1 MTGYLFLAV
10 ALLSNI
16 TKGYSGKKVSSYI
29 SGYSDAALSNFIRM
43 VICAAVGLVWS
54 LVQAG
59 NFFPQTSVTTILCA
73 LLSGVAT
80 SAFIV
85 SWIISIQRGA
95 FVTTDVFLT
104 LGVGLTIALS
114 AAFLGEKVK
123 ITQILGFIILIIAAY
138 VICSYNISI
147 KGKMSFGSFMLLLVC
162 GASNGLADFAQK
174 IFVKKVEGESAAAF
188 NFYSYVFSATTLF
201 IIYLV
206 FRAYKKSE
214 EKSVFSTPQAKKVI
228 LHVSLM
234 AVLLFVTS
242 YFKTLAAHELDAA
255 VLYPLNQGAT
265 LILSMTL
272 AAVCFKEKITVRSL
286 VGISLTF
293 VALVIINLL

>member
-1 MTGYLFLAV
+1 MGYLFLSI
-10 ALLSNI
+10 ALIANI
-16 TKGYSGKKVSSYI
+16 TKGYSGKKVSTYI

-43 VICAAVGLVWS
+43 VICAAVGLVLS

-59 NFFPQTSVTTILCA
+59 NFFSETSIATILCA

-80 SAFIV
+80 SSFIV

-95 FVTTDVFLT
+95 FVTTDIFLT

-114 AAFLGEKVK
+114 SAFLGEKVK
-123 ITQILGFIILIIAAY
+123 LTQIIGFVILVAAAY

-147 KGKMSFGSFMLLLVC
+147 KGKMSLGSFMLLLIC

-188 NFYSYVFSATTLF
+188 NFYSYVFSAITLF

-206 FRAYKKSE
+206 FRAVKKDE
-214 EKSVFSTPQAKKVI
+214 KKSVFSTPHAKKVI

-234 AVLLFVTS
+234 AILLFVVS
-242 YFKTLAAHELDAA
+242 YFKTLAAARLDAA
-255 VLYPLNQGAT
+255 LLYPLNQGAT
-265 LILSMTL
+265 LVLSMTL
-272 AAVCFKEKITVRSL
+272 AAVCFKEKITLRSL
-286 VGISLTF
+286 IGIILAF
-293 VALVIINLL
+293 IALVMINLL

>member
-1 MTGYLFLAV
+1 MAV
-10 ALLSNI
+10 FKVKGLRRRWLLN
-16 TKGYSGKKVSSYI
+16 TVS
-29 SGYSDAALSNFIRM
+29 
-43 VICAAVGLVWS
+43 VVAAVGLVWS

>member
-1 MTGYLFLAV
+1 MGYLFLSI
-10 ALLSNI
+10 ALLANI

-43 VICAAVGLVWS
+43 VICAAVGLVLS
-54 LVQAG
+54 LVQEG
-59 NFFPQTSVTTILCA
+59 NFFSETSLTTLLCA

-95 FVTTDVFLT
+95 FVTTDIFLT

-114 AAFLGEKVK
+114 VAFLGETVK
-123 ITQILGFIILIIAAY
+123 LTQIIGFLILALAAY

-147 KGKMSFGSFMLLLVC
+147 KGKMSFGSLMLLIIC

-188 NFYSYVFSATTLF
+188 NFYSYVFSAITLF
-201 IIYLV
+201 VIYLV
-206 FRAYKKSE
+206 FKSRKKDG
-214 EKSVFSTPQAKKVI
+214 EKSVFSTPSAKKVI
-228 LHVSLM
+228 MHVAVM
-234 AVLLFVTS
+234 AVLLFVVS
-242 YFKTLAAHELDAA
+242 YFKTLAAARLDAA
-255 VLYPLNQGAT
+255 LLYPLNQGAT

-286 VGISLTF
+286 IGISLAF
-293 VALVIINLL
+293 IALVIINVL

>member
-1 MTGYLFLAV
+1 MEYLFLSI
-10 ALLSNI
+10 ALIANI
-16 TKGYSGKKVSSYI
+16 TKGYSGKKVSTYI

-43 VICAAVGLVWS
+43 LICAAVGLVLS

-59 NFFPQTSVTTILCA
+59 SFFNETSVTTILCA

-80 SAFIV
+80 SSFIV

-95 FVTTDVFLT
+95 FVTTDIFLT

-114 AAFLGEKVK
+114 SAFLGEKVK
-123 ITQILGFIILIIAAY
+123 LTQIIGFVILVAAAY

-174 IFVKKVEGESAAAF
+174 IFVKKVEGESVAAF
-188 NFYSYVFSATTLF
+188 NFYSYVFSAITLF

-206 FRAYKKSE
+206 FRAGKKSE
-214 EKSVFSTPQAKKVI
+214 EKSVFSTPHAKKVL

-234 AVLLFVTS
+234 AVLLFVVS
-242 YFKTLAAHELDAA
+242 YFKTLAAARLDAA
-255 VLYPLNQGAT
+255 LLYPLNQGAT

-272 AAVCFKEKITVRSL
+272 AAVCFKEKITLRS
-286 VGISLTF
+286 VIGIILAF
-293 VALVIINLL
+293 IALVMINVL

>member
-1 MTGYLFLAV
+1 MGYLFLSI
-10 ALLSNI
+10 ALIANI
-16 TKGYSGKKVSSYI
+16 TKGYSGKKVSTYI

-43 VICAAVGLVWS
+43 VICAAVGLVLS

-59 NFFPQTSVTTILCA
+59 NFFSETSIATILCA

-80 SAFIV
+80 SSFIV

-95 FVTTDVFLT
+95 FVTTDIFLT

-114 AAFLGEKVK
+114 SAFLGEKVK
-123 ITQILGFIILIIAAY
+123 LTQIIGFVILVAAAY

-147 KGKMSFGSFMLLLVC
+147 KGKMSLGSFVLLLIC

-174 IFVKKVEGESAAAF
+174 IFVKKVEGENAAAF
-188 NFYSYVFSATTLF
+188 NFYSYVFSAITLF

-206 FRAYKKSE
+206 FRAVKKDE
-214 EKSVFSTPQAKKVI
+214 KKSVFSTPHAKKVI

-234 AVLLFVTS
+234 AILLFVVS
-242 YFKTLAAHELDAA
+242 YFKTLAAARLDAA
-255 VLYPLNQGAT
+255 LLYPLNQGAT

-272 AAVCFKEKITVRSL
+272 AAVCFKEKITLRSL
-286 VGISLTF
+286 IGIILAF
-293 VALVIINLL
+293 IALVMINLL